1 MISRIW
7 HGYTTKNNADAYEKL
22 LEQEIFP
29 EIKNKSNKNYKS
41 IQLLRRDL
49 EHEVEFITIMQFKN
63 IEAVKAFV
71 GEDYQTAHVPEKARK
86 LLSRFD
92 QQSAHYE
99 LRQDLNYN
107 SW

>member
-29 EIKNKSNKNYKS
+29 EIKNKSNKDYKS

-71 GEDYQTAHVPEKARK
+71 GEDYQTAHIPEKARK
-86 LLSRFD
+86 ILSRFD

-99 LRQDLNYN
+99 LRQELSYN
-107 SW
+107 S